1 LILPGIPLLKTFH
14 YIIYISG
21 ALTFY
26 NIRIIVEK
34 KEEEKVLYKYF
45 KEIPSQYASYMEVN
59 S

>member
-1 LILPGIPLLKTFH
+1 LILPGIPLLKTFN

-34 KEEEKVLYKYF
+34 KEEKVLYKYF
-45 KEIPSQYASYMEVN
+45 KEIPSQYARYMEVN
-59 S
+59 L